1 MHTLEAVG
9 VGAAAGLSPL
19 VAIAAVVI
27 LAAVHLGVNP
37 ENGDIGFVEG
47 VAMIAIA
54 AVVLV
59 QSFLMILAPGGVKV
73 RIAADRPGLVAL
85 HLPLA
90 VAVGALAGA
99 GVYNAEGHSAVIGAV
114 IGAVSAALVA
124 LAATGLL
131 GGVAR
136 RLQSKHAAEV
146 VKAESN
152 VDQDDEI
159 DAKPDAKPDSTE
171 GRILAAAVDV
181 VTIAAA
187 VAALA
192 VPPSAVI
199 LPVLAILLLMGGKR
213 REAKKHEGLR
223 VLR

>member
-27 LAAVHLGVNP
+27 FAAVHLGINP
-37 ENGDIGFVEG
+37 DDGDIGFVEG

-54 AVVLV
+54 AVVLA

-85 HLPLA
+85 HMPLA

-136 RLQSKHAAEV
+136 RLQSKRVAEDAKAKA
-146 VKAESN
+146 KAE
-152 VDQDDEI
+152 QDDEI
-159 DAKPDAKPDSTE
+159 EIKHDATE
-171 GRILAAAVDV
+171 GRILAASVDV
-181 VTIAAA
+181 VTIAAV

-192 VPPSAVI
+192 APPLALI